1 MYAAQA
7 GYREELVTCLKLIFY
22 SAFRKLLSN
31 TNNELVNFKGLILG
45 ILLKHSKDGIAK
57 HIFKKIHVIS

>member
-7 GYREELVTCLKLIFY
+7 GYREELVTYLKLFSY

-31 TNNELVNFKGLILG
+31 ASNEAVNFKGLILG
-45 ILLKHSKDGIAK
+45 ILLKHSEDGIAK

>member
-7 GYREELVTCLKLIFY
+7 GYREELVKYLKLFSC

-31 TNNELVNFKGLILG
+31 TNNEVVHFKGLILG
-45 ILLKHSKDGIAK
+45 ILLKHLKDRIAK
-57 HIFKKIHVIS
+57 HIFKKIYAVS